1 MISRI
6 VGHCP
11 FNFYNS
17 IVQRLVRKY
26 SSLNLSVLHEI
37 SLGETTILDFI
48 WPVHEFKIFL
58 QGYWLYIHCTV
69 LCCMYRYMVYIC
81 NMQ

>member
-17 IVQRLVRKY
+17 IVQRLVRNY
-26 SSLNLSVLHEI
+26 SNLNLSVLHEI
-37 SLGETTILDFI
+37 SLGETTILDFK
-48 WPVHEFKIFL
+48 WPVPKFKIFL
-58 QGYWLYIHCTV
+58 QRYRLYIHCTV
-69 LCCMYRYMVYIC
+69 CKL
-81 NMQ
+81 